1 MSKGGYK
8 IDNQFEQHFLTFQVV
23 YWVDIFTRQ
32 IYKDVLLD
40 SLRFY
45 QKEQGLKVNAYVI
58 MSNHA
63 HFILSASQPKHD
75 LSSLIGRIKS

>member
-8 IDNQFEQHFLTFQVV
+8 IDNQFQPHFLTFQVV

-32 IYKDVLLD
+32 IYRDVLLD

-45 QKEQGLKVNAYVI
+45 QKNQGLKVNAYVI
-58 MSNHA
+58 MH
-63 HFILSASQPKHD
+63 ILYYLHRS
-75 LSSLIGRIKS
+75 INMT